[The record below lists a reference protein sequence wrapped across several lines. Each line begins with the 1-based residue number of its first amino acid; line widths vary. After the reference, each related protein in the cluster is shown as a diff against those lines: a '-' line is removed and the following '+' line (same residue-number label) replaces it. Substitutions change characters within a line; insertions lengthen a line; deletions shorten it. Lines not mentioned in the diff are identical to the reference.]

1 MLRNTY
7 SVLSTIQAA
16 AADITQSQGVLSI
29 TGLVPMK
36 YSLIQGT
43 GAGELAPVAETLGVQ
58 TVTPTAANNS
68 TYTLVITQYVKS
80 IGRLVTEQISYTTAA
95 SGDTATT
102 ICNAWRA
109 QLAAFKDLKITGSS
123 AATLVLTAQT
133 GNAIFTV
140 IALQSSIA
148 VVNGTPGVASRGTY
162 ADLVSAGV
170 DASLLSVG
178 ATYSTTV
185 FDYGVLS
192 SNTVGGQTSSE
203 ENIQT
208 LYTDIAATNYAAFST
223 RLDEVL
229 NDYAAGTTDADPA
242 NLAIIE

>member
-43 GAGELAPVAETLGVQ
+43 GAGELAPVAETLQVT
-58 TVTPTAANNS
+58 TVTPTAANSS
-68 TYTLVITQYVKS
+68 TYTLVITQFVES
-80 IGRLVTEQISYTTAA
+80 IGRLVTEQVSYTTAP

-109 QLAAFKDLKITGSS
+109 QLAAYNDLAITGSG
-123 AATLVLTAQT
+123 AATFIMTAEA
-133 GNAIFTV
+133 GSAIFTV
-140 IALQSSIA
+140 VALQSNIA
-148 VVNGTPGVASRGTY
+148 VVTGTPGVASRGTY
-162 ADLVSAGV
+162 DDLVAAGV
-170 DASLLSVG
+170 DASLLTVG

-192 SNTVGGQTSSE
+192 SNTVGGATSSE
-203 ENIQT
+203 ENVQT
-208 LYTDIAATNYAAFST
+208 LYVDVAATNYTVFSA
-223 RLDEVL
+223 RLVEVL

-242 NLAIIE
+242 NLAIVE